1 MRYMA
6 SSGNKMRSEPK
17 VLVVEANPDTGRELQ
32 AVLSFINYESR
43 LVSDPDQWDSA
54 VTDARDVQAVLVG
67 SCGSD
72 SSLSSLLAK
81 IHKLDEHLPVYL
93 LSEKGKETTVT
104 IDPGSCIL
112 GRLDI
117 PPNYAQL
124 TSALH
129 QAEIYTDSHRNTSE
143 SQRAVDLFR
152 SLVGSSRSIQKV
164 RKMIEQV
171 SGSDANVLVLGESG
185 TGKEVVAR
193 NLHYHSSRREGP
205 FVPVNCGA
213 IPADLLESEL
223 FGHKKGAFTGAISD
237 REGRF
242 EMAEGGTLFLDEIG
256 DMSLQMQVKILRVL
270 QERTFE
276 RVGSNES
283 RIADVR
289 IIAATHRNLEEAITL
304 GEFREDLFYRLNVF
318 PITTPPLRD
327 RLEDIPLL
335 INELVRRIEHEKRGS
350 VRLSPSAIYGLCQYS
365 WPGNVRELANLVE
378 RMAILHPYGVVDAAD
393 LPEKF
398 LADGEAGKEQIGDA
412 MVGTPVTSEDLDPR
426 LPRDGLNLKEHLG
439 YLEVSYIKQA
449 LTDSGG
455 VVAHAAKRL
464 GMRRTT
470 LVEKLRKYGL
480 QRQA

>member
-1 MRYMA
+1 ML
-6 SSGNKMRSEPK
+6 SEPK
-17 VLVVEANPDTGRELQ
+17 VLIIEADPQLGRELQ
-32 AVLSFINYESR
+32 AVLKFINCNPV
-43 LVSDPDQWDSA
+43 LVSDPASWKEGIGKVSEI
-54 VTDARDVQAVLVG
+54 QAVLVG
-67 SCGSD
+67 TCNSD
-72 SSLSSLLAK
+72 QVLSSLLAE
-81 IHKLDEHLPVYL
+81 IHNLDEHLPVYL
-93 LSEKGKETTVT
+93 LARKGKEPTVA
-104 IDPGSCIL
+104 IDSGSCIL
-112 GRLDI
+112 GRLDV

-129 QAEIYTDSHRNTSE
+129 QAEVYTDSHRATSVT
-143 SQRAVDLFR
+143 QRPVELFR
-152 SLVGSSRSIQKV
+152 SLVGSSRAIQKV
-164 RKMIEQV
+164 RKMIDQV
-171 SGSDANVLVLGESG
+171 ADSDANVLVLGESG

-193 NLHYHSSRREGP
+193 NLHYHSTRREGP

-213 IPADLLESEL
+213 IPAELLESEL

-283 RIADVR
+283 RTTNVR
-289 IIAATHRNLEEAITL
+289 IIAATHRDLEEAIRQ

-318 PITTPPLRD
+318 PIVTPPLRE
-327 RLEDIPLL
+327 RVEDIPLL
-335 INELVRRIEHEKRGS
+335 VNELVRRIEHEKRGS
-350 VRLSPSAIYGLCQYS
+350 VRLSPAAIYTLCQYN

-378 RMAILHPYGVVDAAD
+378 RLAILHPYGVVDAAD

-398 LADGEAGKEQIGDA
+398 QAGESPVAEHQIDA
-412 MVGTPVTSEDLDPR
+412 LIGSPVTSEDLDPR

-439 YLEVSYIKQA
+439 YLEISYIKQA
-449 LTDSGG
+449 LMDTGG

-470 LVEKLRKYGL
+470 LVEKLRKYGF
-480 QRQA
+480 QRPS

>member
-1 MRYMA
+1 ML
-6 SSGNKMRSEPK
+6 SEPK
-17 VLVVEANPDTGRELQ
+17 VLIIEADPQLGRELQ
-32 AVLSFINYESR
+32 AVLKFINCNPV
-43 LVSDPDQWDSA
+43 LVSDPASWKEGIGKVSEI
-54 VTDARDVQAVLVG
+54 QAVLVG
-67 SCGSD
+67 TCNSD
-72 SSLSSLLAK
+72 QVLSSLLAE
-81 IHKLDEHLPVYL
+81 IHNLDEHLPVYL
-93 LSEKGKETTVT
+93 LARKGKEPTVA
-104 IDPGSCIL
+104 IDSASCIL
-112 GRLDI
+112 GRLDV

-129 QAEIYTDSHRNTSE
+129 QAEVYTDSHRATSVT
-143 SQRAVDLFR
+143 QRPVELFR
-152 SLVGSSRSIQKV
+152 SLVGSSRAIQKV
-164 RKMIEQV
+164 RKMIDQV
-171 SGSDANVLVLGESG
+171 ADSDANVLVLGESG

-193 NLHYHSSRREGP
+193 NLHYHSTRREGP

-213 IPADLLESEL
+213 IPAELLESEL

-283 RIADVR
+283 RTTNVR
-289 IIAATHRNLEEAITL
+289 IIAATHRDLEEAIRQ

-318 PITTPPLRD
+318 PIVTPPLRE
-327 RLEDIPLL
+327 RVEDIPLL
-335 INELVRRIEHEKRGS
+335 VNELVRRIEHEKRGS
-350 VRLSPSAIYGLCQYS
+350 VRLSPAAIYTLCQYN

-378 RMAILHPYGVVDAAD
+378 RLAILHPYGVVDAAD

-398 LADGEAGKEQIGDA
+398 QAGESPVAEHQIDA
-412 MVGTPVTSEDLDPR
+412 LIGSPVTSEDLDPR

-439 YLEVSYIKQA
+439 YLEISYIKQA
-449 LTDSGG
+449 LMDTGG

-480 QRQA
+480 QRPS